1 MGYLKVTTVSEIA
14 PGQAM
19 MFQINEA
26 IVSIFNVD
34 GKFYAVDDRCPHR
47 GAPLSEGVVN
57 GTTVTCPWH
66 GAKFDVTNGKL
77 VSGAQ
82 WSLKTYPLKVDG
94 DEIWL
99 DVD

>member
-1 MGYLKVTTVSEIA
+1 
-14 PGQAM
+14 M
-19 MFQINEA
+19 MIWVA
-26 IVSIFNVD
+26 STIVSIFNVD

-47 GAPLSEGVVN
+47 GAPLSEGVIT

-82 WSLKTYPLKVDG
+82 WSLKTYPLKLDG
-94 DEIWL
+94 DEIWV
-99 DVD
+99 DVE